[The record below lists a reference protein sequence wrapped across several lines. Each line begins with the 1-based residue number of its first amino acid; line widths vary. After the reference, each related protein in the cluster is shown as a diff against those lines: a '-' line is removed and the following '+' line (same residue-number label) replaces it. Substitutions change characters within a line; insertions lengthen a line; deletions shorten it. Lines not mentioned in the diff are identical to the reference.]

1 MRIVGEIE
9 NRLQKNAIQRRM
21 INQNGYEISRQEE
34 IRLEYLAIEAQTFNQ
49 MLDRLR
55 NRRWTLLRNKKF
67 AFFMSIVAMSLYVVG
82 IFYMFKELDLSK
94 VEQWQFAVTALPFWL
109 IVILIPLAVITLLTS
124 RNTH

>member
-1 MRIVGEIE
+1 
-9 NRLQKNAIQRRM
+9 
-21 INQNGYEISRQEE
+21 
-34 IRLEYLAIEAQTFNQ
+34 
-49 MLDRLR
+49 
-55 NRRWTLLRNKKF
+55 
-67 AFFMSIVAMSLYVVG
+67 MSIVAMSLYVVG